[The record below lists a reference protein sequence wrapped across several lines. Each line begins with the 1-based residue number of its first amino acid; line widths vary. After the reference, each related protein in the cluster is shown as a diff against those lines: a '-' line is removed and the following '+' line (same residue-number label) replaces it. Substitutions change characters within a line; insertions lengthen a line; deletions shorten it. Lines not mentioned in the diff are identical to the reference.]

1 MDGQYSTIS
10 FLKIF
15 IFIYLAVPGLVEGSS
30 VFVAACRIFS
40 CGRQALVCGMWDLV
54 P

>member
-1 MDGQYSTIS
+1 MGNIPLFL

-40 CGRQALVCGMWDLV
+40 CGMQALVCGMWDLV